1 MPIGMPYST
10 DRGKHAARDT
20 ALVPAVPRKAY
31 HHVRARPD
39 GTILR
44 VTSFPLHLDD
54 RMKNPLVRN
63 TLAAIAGYIRWVY
76 YANPI
81 FGAVA
86 AWLGARLDKGAAT

>member
-1 MPIGMPYST
+1 MPIGTTYST
-10 DRGKHAARDT
+10 DGGKHAARDT
-20 ALVPAVPRKAY
+20 ARGPAAPRQPY
-31 HHVRARPD
+31 HHVRAGPD

-54 RMKNPLVRN
+54 RMKNPLVRSA
-63 TLAAIAGYIRWVY
+63 LAAIAGYIRRVY